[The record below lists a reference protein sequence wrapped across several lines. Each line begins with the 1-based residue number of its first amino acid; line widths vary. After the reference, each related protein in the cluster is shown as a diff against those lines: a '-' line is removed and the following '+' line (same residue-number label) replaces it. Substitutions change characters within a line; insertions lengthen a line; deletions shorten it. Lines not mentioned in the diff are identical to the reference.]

1 MSRAFKNYLGAL
13 NSDAI
18 PSEEDAQAAAIAEV
32 RSLFNS
38 SAQIYNRVSASRAEL
53 EKKKI
58 MVCSHRQPLS
68 VLTLFC
74 DSVLYRC
81 FCLHRC
87 FSTSLV
93 LCVVWTRS
101 TPS

>member
-53 EKKKI
+53 EKKKT
-58 MVCSHRQPLS
+58 MVCSLP
-68 VLTLFC
+68 VILF
-74 DSVLYRC
+74 LRFC
-81 FCLHRC
+81 FVPAFL
-87 FSTSLV
+87 FSSWFFQGL
-93 LCVVWTRS
+93 LCVVVCTRS
-101 TPS
+101 IPS